1 MQEERMRLLQNKHNV
16 SNKREALDLAKQMGM
31 GDDTIH
37 QLQAELFALLNSPQ
51 TISSPTGIDLSPI
64 TLSPYT
70 PSPVVHA
77 TPTTTEVEA

>member
-1 MQEERMRLLQNKHNV
+1 MQEERMRLLRNKHNV
-16 SNKREALDLAKQMGM
+16 SNKREALALAEKMGM

-51 TISSPTGIDLSPI
+51 TVSPPTGKDLSPSN
-64 TLSPYT
+64 LSPYT